1 MKKILFT
8 LIFVTFFISAC
19 RKLETPQDSSN
30 PDWTTESHGDVSP
43 NYNTVFPQDKVNQ
56 LEIIIGATNWTAIK
70 ADMKT
75 LYGNDFGVG
84 GGGPPGVFPT
94 DEPNYVT
101 CTVKFMGKTW
111 NHVGFRLKGNSTLT
125 EAWKSGNYKLPFR
138 LNFDKF
144 ESQFPSIQNQKFYG
158 FKDLSF
164 SPGAKDQSLI
174 REKVTA
180 DIFRMGGIPAPQ
192 TAFYRTSIDF
202 GGGLKY
208 CGIYCAVE
216 LPDDNMCKSQLG
228 EESGNL
234 YKPESKLLSF
244 LQTEFEK
251 KNNELLGDFSDVQ
264 TFVSALNNPLRK
276 TDTAQWRTNLEAVF
290 NMDHFTKWLAAN
302 NMIVNWDTYGAMAH
316 NYYLYNHSSKKLMWL
331 PWDNNEAL
339 SKSPGVTGTS
349 SGGPGPAPGLSLTM
363 NEVSSAWP
371 LIHFV
376 ANDAAYFAK
385 YKNHLRDFKN
395 NVFTETTISS
405 MIENAY
411 VLITPYVIGP
421 DGEKTGY
428 TYLISSASY
437 TAEKTNLLNHV
448 KSRIALVNT
457 FVP

>member
-1 MKKILFT
+1 MKNILFSF
-8 LIFVTFFISAC
+8 LFLSVFISAC
-19 RKLETPQDSSN
+19 RKLDTAQDTTN
-30 PDWTTESHGDVSP
+30 PDWSVESHGDATP
-43 NYNTVFPQDKVNQ
+43 NYSIVFPQNEVNQ
-56 LEIIIGATNWTAIK
+56 LEITIGQTNWTAIRNN
-70 ADMKT
+70 MKT
-75 LYGNDFGVG
+75 LYGGDFGVG
-84 GGGPPGVFPT
+84 GGGPPGSFPT
-94 DEPNYVT
+94 TEPDYVT
-101 CTVKFMGKTW
+101 CTVKFKGKTW
-111 NHVGFRLKGNSTLT
+111 NHVGFRLKGNSTLSQ
-125 EAWKSGNYKLPFR
+125 AWKSGNYKLPFR

-144 ESQFPSIQNQKFYG
+144 EDQYPSVKNQKFYG

-174 REKVTA
+174 REKITA
-180 DIFRMGGIPAPQ
+180 DIFRMAGIPAPQ

-216 LPDDNMCKSQLG
+216 LPDDNMCKNQLG

-264 TFVSALNNPLRK
+264 SFVSSLNNPIRK
-276 TDTAQWRTNLEAVF
+276 TDTAQWRSNLEKIF
-290 NMDHFTKWLAAN
+290 NMDHFTKWLAVN

-339 SKSPGVTGTS
+339 SKSPGITGTTT
-349 SGGPGPAPGLSLTM
+349 GGPGPAPGLSLTM
-363 NEVSSAWP
+363 NEVSASWP

-376 ANDAAYFAK
+376 ANDAVYFNK
-385 YKNHLRDFKN
+385 YKSHLRNFKN
-395 NVFTETTISS
+395 DVFTESNMNS
-405 MIENAY
+405 LIETAY
-411 VLITPYVIGP
+411 SLITPFAIGP
-421 DGEKTGY
+421 NGEQPGY
-428 TYLISSASY
+428 TYLTSSAAF
-437 TAEKTNLLNHV
+437 TAEKTNLFNHI
-448 KSRIALVNT
+448 KNRIALVNT